1 LETNLKNYD
10 TWFDYGKLEE
20 STGDV
25 DRVREVYERAIAQV
39 PPAQEKRLW
48 RRYIYLWIKYALFEE
63 LETHVSALA
72 LEQDSVSYE
81 NHTRI
86 MTKLTN

>member
-1 LETNLKNYD
+1 M
-10 TWFDYGKLEE
+10 
-20 STGDV
+20 

-63 LETHVSALA
+63 LETKVSVEVAEEELYRGPYTYA
-72 LEQDSVSYE
+72 QRQSEL
-81 NHTRI
+81 
-86 MTKLTN
+86 TKSDFYQ

>member
-1 LETNLKNYD
+1 M
-10 TWFDYGKLEE
+10 
-20 STGDV
+20 

-63 LETHVSALA
+63 LETKVRRSA
-72 LEQDSVSYE
+72 SP
-81 NHTRI
+81 
-86 MTKLTN
+86 MTPDIETAWMTTTARTFVLLIRCVLVFTTGLRAH

>member
-1 LETNLKNYD
+1 M
-10 TWFDYGKLEE
+10 
-20 STGDV
+20 

-63 LETHVSALA
+63 LETKVSGI
-72 LEQDSVSYE
+72 SW
-81 NHTRI
+81 I
-86 MTKLTN
+86 MNAAFMDYG

>member
-1 LETNLKNYD
+1 M
-10 TWFDYGKLEE
+10 
-20 STGDV
+20 

-63 LETHVSALA
+63 LETKVSIEAA
-72 LEQDSVSYE
+72 EQGLYRSSWILC
-81 NHTRI
+81 TRSK
-86 MTKLTN
+86 TE